1 MAFKVSKTP
10 KRIEAEFPYIKTDAG
25 IEEADGIK
33 LFFRSHTI
41 DEILKFQERLSDALT
56 VKAPRNLGRGF
67 RDRSKDPRAQDVEY
81 HTDAAKTFEVHKDQ
95 IRTSL
100 FDWEGFVDEDTGEP
114 LPYGFEAFMRACEH
128 LPDLF
133 VFAIQDCVDVIND
146 RGNKQIRDAEKNL
159 PSGSTID

>member
-10 KRIEAEFPYIKTDAG
+10 RRIEAEFPYIKTDAG
-25 IEEADGIK
+25 IEEADGLK

-41 DEILKFQERLSDALT
+41 DEIRKFDERAADAVT
-56 VKAPRNLGRGF
+56 VKAPRNVGRGF
-67 RDRSKDPRAQDVEY
+67 RDRAKDPRVREVEY
-81 HTDAAKTFEVHKDQ
+81 RTNGAMTFAINQDQ

-114 LPYGFEAFMRACEH
+114 LPYSFDAFMRAAEQ

-133 VFAIQDCVDVIND
+133 QFATECVDKVND
-146 RGNKQIRDAEKNL
+146 RGNKQIQDAEKNL
-159 PSGSTID
+159 PSGPTID